1 MKKIFYPLTLATG
14 LVAVLLSGC
23 GKRLDVNPVNSVP
36 AEAAL
41 NNSNDVET
49 LLKGG
54 YELAGDQYLYGGA
67 FQYYSDFLG
76 DNGEIQFG
84 GTYSQPKE
92 IFNKRILINN
102 SFMSFTWTNAYRV
115 INVANT
121 VLGSISK
128 VTATKTD
135 VVAGGAKFLRG
146 SLYFDL
152 VRLYGKAWNDG
163 TPANNPGVVLVLA
176 PTNTAEP
183 ATALTVIGQARRN
196 SVAEIYAQV
205 ITDLRD
211 AERQLPASNGVF
223 ATTYAAS
230 AMLSRVYLQQ
240 GRYADA
246 AVEANKV
253 IQSGVFT
260 LVSNY
265 ADEFTNKANTS
276 EDIYA
281 VQLTTQSG
289 TNDLNTFY
297 SSTGRGDVAV
307 LNTHLALYETG
318 DDRLNLF
325 DTSGGPDA
333 ALTLKFDNTH
343 GNIHLIRLAE
353 MYLTRAEGNFRAN
366 TSVGATPLA
375 DINRVRARAALPPL
389 TLLKL
394 TLPAILK
401 ERHLE
406 LAFEGFLLHDVK
418 RNSQSV
424 GALPF
429 NSPKLILPIPQ
440 RERDLNSNLEQNAGY

>member
-1 MKKIFYPLTLATG
+1 MKKVFYPLALAAG
-14 LVAVLLSGC
+14 LSAAMLSGC
-23 GKRLDVNPVNSVP
+23 GKRLDVAPVNSVP
-36 AEAAL
+36 AETAL

-54 YELAGDQYLYGGA
+54 YELAGDQYLYGGG

-92 IFNKRILINN
+92 IFNKRILVNN
-102 SFMSFTWTNAYRV
+102 SFVSFTWINAYRT

-121 VLGSISK
+121 VLANLGK
-128 VTATKTD
+128 VTATKAD
-135 VVAGGAKFLRG
+135 AVAGGAKFLRG

-152 VRLYGKAWNDG
+152 VRLYARAWNDG
-163 TPANNPGVVLVLA
+163 TPASNPGVVLVVT
-176 PTNTAEP
+176 PTDPNNP
-183 ATALTVIGQARRN
+183 ANALTVTGLAKRN
-196 SVAEIYAQV
+196 SVAEIYTQV
-205 ITDLRD
+205 IKDLLD

-223 ATTYAAS
+223 ATSAAAS

-246 AVEANKV
+246 AAEANKV
-253 IQSGVFT
+253 IQTGSYS
-260 LVSNY
+260 LVPRY
-265 ADEFTNKANTS
+265 ADEFANKANTS
-276 EDIYA
+276 ESIFD

-297 SSTGRGDVAV
+297 SSNGRGDVAV
-307 LNTHLALYETG
+307 LDLHLGLYNAA

-325 DTSGGPDA
+325 DTSNGPDA
-333 ALTLKFDNTH
+333 ALTLKFDNIH

-366 TSVGATPLA
+366 TTLGATPLA
-375 DINRVRARAALPPL
+375 DVNRVRARVKLPAL
-389 TLLKL
+389 TTL
-394 TLPAILK
+394 TLPAILS

-406 LAFEGFLLHDVK
+406 LAFEGFLLHDLK
-418 RNSQSV
+418 RNAASV
-424 GALPF
+424 GSLPYS
-429 NSPKLILPIPQ
+429 SPKLIFPIPQ
-440 RERDLNSNLEQNAGY
+440 RERDLNANLQQNDGY

>member
-1 MKKIFYPLTLATG
+1 MKKILYPITLATG
-14 LVAVLLSGC
+14 LAAVLLSGC

-36 AEAAL
+36 AETAL

-54 YELAGDQYLYGGA
+54 YELAGDQYLYGGG

-76 DNGEIQFG
+76 DNGEIVFG

-92 IFNKRILINN
+92 IINKRVLVNN
-102 SFMSFTWTNAYRV
+102 SFISFTWTNAYRV

-121 VLGSISK
+121 VLGSVSK
-128 VTATKTD
+128 VTATKAD
-135 VVAGGAKFLRG
+135 AVAGGAKLLRG

-176 PTNTAEP
+176 PTNTADP
-183 ATALTVIGQARRN
+183 TSALSVTGQAPRN
-196 SVAEIYAQV
+196 SVAEVYAQV
-205 ITDLRD
+205 ITDLKD
-211 AERQLPASNGVF
+211 AERLLPASNGIF

-246 AVEANKV
+246 AVEADKV

-265 ADEFTNKANTS
+265 ADEFANKANTS
-276 EDIYA
+276 EDVYA

-289 TNDLNTFY
+289 ANDLNTFY
-297 SSTGRGDVAV
+297 SSTSRGDVAV
-307 LNTHLALYETG
+307 LDAHLALYETG

-333 ALTLKFDNTH
+333 SLTLKFGNTH

-353 MYLTRAEGNFRAN
+353 MYLTRAEGNFRAQ

-375 DINRVRARAALPPL
+375 DINTVRARVTLAPL
-389 TLLKL
+389 TSL
-394 TLPAILK
+394 TLPAILN

-418 RNSQSV
+418 RNSKSV
-424 GALPF
+424 GSLPF
-429 NSPKLILPIPQ
+429 DSPRLILPIPQ
-440 RERDLNSNLEQNAGY
+440 RERDLNSNLKQNAGY